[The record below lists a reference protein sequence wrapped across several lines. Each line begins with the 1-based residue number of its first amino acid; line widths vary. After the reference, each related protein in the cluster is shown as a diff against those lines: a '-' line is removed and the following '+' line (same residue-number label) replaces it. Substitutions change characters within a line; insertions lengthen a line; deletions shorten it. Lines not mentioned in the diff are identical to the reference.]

1 MKFDILFESFIVGF
15 FLVIITYLFNM
26 VDFGLGMYQS
36 VFVIGA
42 LFHIIFEMLGIN
54 RMYIESK
61 SI

>member
-1 MKFDILFESFIVGF
+1 
-15 FLVIITYLFNM
+15 M